1 MAEVAL
7 GAEGLTVGYGKNAV
21 AAGISFS
28 LGAGEMLLLIG
39 PNGGGKSTLIKT
51 LLGVLTPLAGTV
63 CPAMDLKPAECA
75 RHLAYVPQVEDIP
88 FDFTVR
94 EMVMMGRLAYAQGLV
109 ESAEDRQIV
118 EGTMH
123 LMQVSEYADRSVLE
137 LSGGE
142 RQRVVLAR
150 AMAQRTKVVL
160 LDEPNAH
167 LDVRHQAEMEHAVS
181 ALAANGVAV
190 VAAIHDLNMAL
201 RWNARVLLI
210 ADGVGTLAG
219 KIEDLH
225 DGGQLERA
233 YQSKFEFIEQRGRKW
248 IVSA

>member
-1 MAEVAL
+1 M
-7 GAEGLTVGYGKNAV
+7 GYGKCAV
-21 AAGISFS
+21 AAGIDFS
-28 LGAGEMLLLIG
+28 LEAGEMLLLIG

-51 LLGVLTPLAGTV
+51 LLGVLKPLAGRV
-63 CPAMDLKPAECA
+63 WPAADLKPEECA

-109 ESAEDRQIV
+109 ESAEDRQVV
-118 EGTMH
+118 EETMH
-123 LMQVSEYADRSVLE
+123 LMQVSEYTDRSVLE

-167 LDVRHQAEMEHAVS
+167 LDVRHQAEMEQAIS
-181 ALAANGVAV
+181 DLAGQGVAV

-201 RWNARVLLI
+201 RWNARVLL
-210 ADGVGTLAG
+210 LAYG
-219 KIEDLH
+219 AASLASKIEDLLE
-225 DGGQLERA
+225 GGQLERA
-233 YQSKFEFIEQRGRKW
+233 YQSKFEIIEQRGRKW